1 MELTADWLSA
11 PNIAKSIYINSVRL
25 SIIVYYYHC
34 VVRHWL
40 RENSHKWELVQN
52 KYDPPIQRYD
62 SGYKFTAAFLWPPV
76 FIKWICMF
84 ANEDWAARTQTFY
97 QIPRCKDALWDRSVA
112 FFAFVFWQRARQKRS
127 TMLIYYRECAA
138 ANIYVH
144 NVHAQT
150 RWRIYIES
158 SQVGFIVACVHDIS
172 WADIDFA
179 LFGSGIL
186 DRVYCVCSWGEG
198 ESRRARCRSRA
209 LCIGINIMAHR
220 KQLALGAQSP
230 HL

>member
-1 MELTADWLSA
+1 MKIELLEHKLFTREHEMQR
-11 PNIAKSIYINSVRL
+11 RL
-25 SIIVYYYHC
+25 
-34 VVRHWL
+34 
-40 RENSHKWELVQN
+40 
-52 KYDPPIQRYD
+52 
-62 SGYKFTAAFLWPPV
+62 
-76 FIKWICMF
+76 M
-84 ANEDWAARTQTFY
+84 
-97 QIPRCKDALWDRSVA
+97 RSVG
-112 FFAFVFWQRARQKRS
+112 RLLRICI
-127 TMLIYYRECAA
+127 LAA
-138 ANIYVH
+138 HAPKKEHNVDLLSWVRGSQYIH

-186 DRVYCVCSWGEG
+186 DRVYCVCALSHSWGKG
-198 ESRRARCRSRA
+198 ESRRARCRSCA